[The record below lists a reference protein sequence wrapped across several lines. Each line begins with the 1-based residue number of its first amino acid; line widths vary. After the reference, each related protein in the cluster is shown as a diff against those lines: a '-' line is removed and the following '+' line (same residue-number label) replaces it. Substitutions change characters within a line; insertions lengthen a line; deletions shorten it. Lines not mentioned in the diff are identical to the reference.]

1 MVYNLAKTAM
11 LNESAGQVFIK
22 DSRLDMDKIV
32 EHCEVLCTFITTLD
46 STKLI
51 NADETYVRNMLED
64 IKK

>member
-1 MVYNLAKTAM
+1 M

-22 DSRLDMDKIV
+22 DSRLDMNKIV

-51 NADETYVRNMLED
+51 NLDESYIDQMLRD
-64 IKK
+64 MKN